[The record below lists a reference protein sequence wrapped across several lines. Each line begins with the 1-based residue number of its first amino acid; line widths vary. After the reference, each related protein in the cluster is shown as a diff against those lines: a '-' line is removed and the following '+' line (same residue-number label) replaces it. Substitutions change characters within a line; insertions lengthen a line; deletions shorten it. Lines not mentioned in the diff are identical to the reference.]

1 MGKPRAIDPN
11 SNIFHREPPK
21 GPPPKPTPSRPKA
34 SSKKGNRSEELRAKD
49 LGLKDLR
56 DPKKKQAFR
65 TPRPKFK
72 YPLITVPR
80 KAKRNADAF
89 TAFKV
94 TGAVST
100 ALFLGCG
107 AGAVYSG
114 VQYAK
119 FLGMEEALNTAD
131 AGADTFFD
139 ESGKLTKESRTL
151 SKSIPNLYPLLQKVE
166 SKMQKE
172 DKTLNEAIDEIGEGV
187 HGKRRHW
194 KKIAVG
200 TGVAAGAGLVGMI
213 IFLTAASIA
222 KHRGNMLYRRD
233 RISKFK
239 PKVTPKLSPQE
250 SGIQVE
256 LNF

>member
-1 MGKPRAIDPN
+1 MGKPWAIEPN
-11 SNIFHREPPK
+11 SKTFHTEPPK
-21 GPPPKPTPSRPKA
+21 KHPSKPTTPKQKA
-34 SSKKGNRSEELRAKD
+34 SPKKEDRSEELRAKS

-56 DPKKKQAFR
+56 DPKKKQRPKASG
-65 TPRPKFK
+65 PKFK
-72 YPLITVPR
+72 YPLGTLPR

-107 AGAVYSG
+107 AAAAYSG

-131 AGADTFFD
+131 ASADTFFD
-139 ESGKLTKESRTL
+139 KSGKLTHESRTL
-151 SKSIPNLYPLLQKVE
+151 AKSIPNLYPLLQKVE
-166 SKMQKE
+166 SKMEKE

-194 KKIAVG
+194 KKVAVG
-200 TGVAAGAGLVGMI
+200 TGVAAGAGLMGMI

-250 SGIQVE
+250 TGIEVQ
-256 LNF
+256 FKF